1 MIYKN
6 YLAEQ
11 NIEKIDKNLVLF
23 YGENLGQKNDFKSNL
38 KKFNEDSELLNF
50 HQEEIL
56 KNKNLLVKEIVNASL
71 FEKKKTIFIEQVND
85 QLIKVLEEVFNLV
98 DDQKIYL
105 FSGALDRK
113 SKIRNLFE
121 KSSNSYAIACYEDN
135 EITIRK
141 IILKKLNGFKGLSN
155 DNINL
160 IINSCDLNR
169 AKLNNELEKI
179 EIFFLDKTLDGTKL
193 EFLLDINITNDF
205 DNLKDFALQ
214 GDKTNT
220 NKLLSK
226 TVLEDDKTFLYL
238 SNINTRLNRLMEVL
252 KSEEKNLEK
261 AIDKIKPS
269 IFWKDK
275 PKFVLQLKKWNENK
289 IRKIFNHTYQLEKN
303 LKSGLSMTKS
313 LLIKKLIIDICDIA
327 NA

>member
-23 YGENLGQKNDFKSNL
+23 YGENLGQKNDFKSSL
-38 KKFNEDSELLNF
+38 KKINENSELLNF
-50 HQEEIL
+50 NQEEIL
-56 KNKNLLVKEIVNASL
+56 KNKNLLVKEIINRSL

-85 QLIKVLEEVFNLV
+85 QLIKILEEVFDLV

-105 FSGALDRK
+105 FSDALDKK

-121 KSSNSYAIACYEDN
+121 KSNNSYAIACYEDN

-179 EIFFLDKTLDGTKL
+179 KIFFHDKNLDSTKL

-205 DNLKDFALQ
+205 DNLKDFALL

-238 SNINTRLNRLMEVL
+238 NNINLRLNRLMDVL
-252 KSEEKNLEK
+252 QSEERNLEK
-261 AIDKIKPS
+261 AIDTIKPS

-275 PKFVLQLKKWNENK
+275 PKFILQLKKWNESK
-289 IRKIFNHTYQLEKN
+289 IRKIFNNTYQLEKN

>member
-1 MIYKN
+1 M
-6 YLAEQ
+6 
-11 NIEKIDKNLVLF
+11 
-23 YGENLGQKNDFKSNL
+23 
-38 KKFNEDSELLNF
+38 
-50 HQEEIL
+50 
-56 KNKNLLVKEIVNASL
+56 
-71 FEKKKTIFIEQVND
+71 
-85 QLIKVLEEVFNLV
+85 
-98 DDQKIYL
+98 
-105 FSGALDRK
+105 
-113 SKIRNLFE
+113 
-121 KSSNSYAIACYEDN
+121 
-135 EITIRK
+135 
-141 IILKKLNGFKGLSN
+141 
-155 DNINL
+155 
-160 IINSCDLNR
+160 NR

-193 EFLLDINITNDF
+193 AFLLDINITNDF

>member
-56 KNKNLLVKEIVNASL
+56 KNKNVLVKEIVNTSL

-193 EFLLDINITNDF
+193 AFLLDINITNDF

-252 KSEEKNLEK
+252 KSEERNLEK
-261 AIDKIKPS
+261 AIDKNKPP

>member
-56 KNKNLLVKEIVNASL
+56 KNKNLLVKEIVNTSL

-193 EFLLDINITNDF
+193 AFLLDINITNDF

-275 PKFVLQLKKWNENK
+275 PKFVLQLRKWNENK

>member
-23 YGENLGQKNDFKSNL
+23 YGENLGQKNVFKSNL

-56 KNKNLLVKEIVNASL
+56 KNKNLLVKEIVNTSL

-193 EFLLDINITNDF
+193 AFLLDINITNDF

-226 TVLEDDKTFLYL
+226 TDDNTILYL
-238 SNINTRLNRLMEVL
+238 SNINTMLNRLMEVL